1 MPKKKTQ
8 KKSKKQNVK
17 VRGKKNNVNQ
27 NNINIKIG
35 DKNKPQ
41 QSQPSYTGGTS
52 FGYPVYTQSPLMQ
65 QVAPAKPTFGEA
77 APVVTTPLSEPV
89 SVKPLSEPVSVKPLS
104 EPVSVNKV
112 YTKPDYITIPDDIS
126 TLTNNDSRYMLE
138 NEGNSYNDYI
148 VPQNS
153 VNSFSSPHQDIE
165 SRLASSLYSPPT
177 YVSSVKTH
185 SEYSLSTQPEST
197 YIGSDSS
204 RSSGSK
210 QSASAPVHVEAFT
223 APHKDIES
231 TISSIAQSV
240 KGEKLISNEE
250 EDFANAQPKIPQKG
264 KFNPDEGA
272 NALREIRNDRN
283 TKFNSIK
290 AQRDVLEKLYVQKT
304 GLEPPSTR
312 NLLINALRN
321 EYKQAPLTK

>member
-89 SVKPLSEPVSVKPLS
+89 SVKPLSEPVSV
-104 EPVSVNKV
+104 NKV
-112 YTKPDYITIPDDIS
+112 YTKSDYITIPDDIS
-126 TLTNNDSRYMLE
+126 ALTNNDSRYMLE

-165 SRLASSLYSPPT
+165 SSLASSLYSPTT
-177 YVSSVKTH
+177 YVSSDKTH

-264 KFNPDEGA
+264 KFNPAQGA
-272 NALREIRNDRN
+272 DALREIRNDRI

-290 AQRDVLEKLYVQKT
+290 ATRDVLEKLYVQKT